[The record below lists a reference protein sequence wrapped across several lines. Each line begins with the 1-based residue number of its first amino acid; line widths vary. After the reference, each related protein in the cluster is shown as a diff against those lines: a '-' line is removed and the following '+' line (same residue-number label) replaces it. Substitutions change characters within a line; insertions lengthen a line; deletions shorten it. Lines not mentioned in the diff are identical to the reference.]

1 MKIGV
6 RVMLARLQRQLR
18 CEESRWLLLSVL
30 FCLNLS
36 VTHAIGDV
44 FWAVNCG
51 GEAHTDVHGIRYQKD
66 PAQVGIASDYGKT
79 LMIDRV
85 VPQDQ
90 ILYQTERYHMSTFGY
105 EIPIKEDGDY
115 VLVLKFCEVWFTSPN
130 KKVFDV
136 TLNGEHTVVEN
147 LDIYNKVGRGVAHD
161 EIIPFSVRNG
171 KLKVNGETSKINGK
185 VSVEFIKG
193 EYDNPKINAMYA
205 MKGTVE
211 DVPSLA
217 PFPGA
222 HREQEEEEEEEEINE
237 SKPTKSRRP
246 SGPKVVDPYS
256 EDDTSTILL
265 PVFVAVGAFF
275 PLLFCLC
282 KL

>member
-1 MKIGV
+1 
-6 RVMLARLQRQLR
+6 MLARLQLPRGR
-18 CEESRWLLLSVL
+18 EGSRFLLVSFLI
-30 FCLNLS
+30 CLKWS
-36 VTHAIGDV
+36 ATHAIGDV
-44 FWAVNCG
+44 IWAVNCG
-51 GEAHTDVHGIRYQKD
+51 GEGHTDVHGIRYEMD
-66 PAQVGIASDYGKT
+66 SAPVGIASDYGKT

-105 EIPIKEDGDY
+105 DVPIREDGDY

-147 LDIYNKVGRGVAHD
+147 LDIYSKVGRGVAHD
-161 EIIPFSVRNG
+161 EVVPFSVRNG

-193 EYDNPKINAMYA
+193 EYDNPKINAIYV

-217 PFPGA
+217 PLPGVQKEA
-222 HREQEEEEEEEEINE
+222 EEEEEEDELNE
-237 SKPTKSRRP
+237 SKSSKSRRP
-246 SGPKVVDPYS
+246 SGPKVADPYS